1 MTGNISRGFGSPG
14 KYIQGQNELNNLYK
28 YTDLYGKNVSV
39 IIDGFLFNDIKA
51 LLGKIYQD
59 DSNVNYVKFS
69 GECSVREINRFKLE
83 SEKFKSNVIVGIGGG
98 KTLDTAKAVSGE
110 LSIPV
115 IIVPTAAS
123 TDAPTSALTVIY
135 TDEGIHSDFICH
147 KKNPDIV
154 LVDTAIICRAPV
166 RLLVSGMG
174 DALATYFEALAN
186 EASDTENYVG
196 EGYRRTML
204 GMMIAK
210 LCYETL
216 IEKGL
221 HAKIAAENGCCT
233 EAFEDVVEANILLS
247 GLGFENTG
255 CAGAH
260 GIHTGLTELPEA
272 NSYFHGEKVAFGT
285 ICQLVLENKSPELI
299 DEVMGF
305 CTSVGLPVT
314 LGEMGIEDN
323 DDTIRIIAKHSVKE
337 ILSEPFTITEESVFN
352 SIKTA
357 NGLGKIYSNKCH

>member
-14 KYIQGQNELNNLYK
+14 KYIQGQGELNNLPK
-28 YTDLYGKNVSV
+28 YTDMYGKNISV
-39 IIDGFLFNDIKA
+39 VIDAFLFDDIKEI
-51 LLGKIYQD
+51 LGKIYQD
-59 DSNVNYVKFS
+59 DVNVNFVKFG

-83 SEKFKSNVIVGIGGG
+83 SEELKSNVIVGIGGG

-115 IIVPTAAS
+115 IIIPTSAS

-154 LVDTAIICRAPV
+154 LVDTDIICKAPV

-174 DALATYFEALAN
+174 DALATYFEAMAN
-186 EASDTENYVG
+186 EASDTVNYVG
-196 EGYRRTML
+196 EGYRRTKL

-210 LCYETL
+210 LSYETL
-216 IEKGL
+216 IEKGM

-272 NSYFHGEKVAFGT
+272 NPYFHGEKVAFGT
-285 ICQLVLENKSPELI
+285 LCQLVLENKPSKLI
-299 DEVMGF
+299 NEVMEF
-305 CTSVGLPVT
+305 CVSVGLPVT
-314 LGEMGIEDN
+314 LGELGIDDN
-323 DDTIRIIAKHSVKE
+323 DDNIRIVAEHSVKE
-337 ILSEPFTITEESVFN
+337 ILSEPFTITKESVFN

-357 NGLGKIYSNKCH
+357 NGLGKTYKNQL

>member
-1 MTGNISRGFGSPG
+1 MTVNLSRGFGSPG
-14 KYIQGQNELNNLYK
+14 KYIQGQGELNNLSK
-28 YTDLYGKNVSV
+28 YTDVYGKNISV
-39 IIDGFLFNDIKA
+39 VIDGFLFDDIKERI
-51 LLGKIYQD
+51 GKIYQED
-59 DSNVNYVKFS
+59 RNINFVKFG

-83 SEKFKSNVIVGIGGG
+83 SEEFESNVIIGIGGG

-115 IIVPTAAS
+115 IIIPTSAS

-154 LVDTAIICRAPV
+154 LVDTDIICKAPV

-186 EASDTENYVG
+186 EASDTANYVG
-196 EGYRRTML
+196 EGYRRTKL

-210 LCYETL
+210 LSYDTL

-272 NSYFHGEKVAFGT
+272 NPYFHGEKVAFGT
-285 ICQLVLENKSPELI
+285 LCQLVLENKSSKLI
-299 DEVMGF
+299 DEVMDF
-305 CTSVGLPVT
+305 CVSVGLPVT
-314 LGEMGIEDN
+314 LGELGIEDN
-323 DDTIRIIAKHSVKE
+323 DDNIRIVAEHSVKE
-337 ILSEPFTITEESVFN
+337 ILSEPFTITKESVFN

-357 NGLGKIYSNKCH
+357 NGLGKMFKNQF